1 MDSREDFRARVA
13 ALEQQTEH
21 LKQQTQAFVQTHALQ
36 AHTRTV
42 ERRLRWWRGLV
53 CGILLMG
60 LVSLPLPSGTAQ
72 SPAEET
78 LAQRV
83 AALEH
88 TLRYVTS
95 GEKEVV
101 ITGANLRLVNGLENV
116 GRGPF
121 RTAQMDLG
129 TSSWA
134 TTKSVSLDQANRTG
148 SHNVVVGRGHNFS
161 RFGGIV
167 VGSSNEISGDF
178 ASVSGG
184 ENNTASGDFA
194 SVSGGWFNTASG
206 IHASVS
212 GGSLNAASGIHASV
226 SGGSLNTASG
236 FESSVSGGG
245 YRQRRQHGQRRLRLR
260 QRGRR

>member
-21 LKQQTQAFVQTHALQ
+21 LKQQTQAFAVQTHALQ

-101 ITGANLRLVNGLENV
+101 ITGANLRIVNGLGQTDCGSEEVAIPHCPNGLGNLIV
-116 GRGPF
+116 GYNEEREFG
-121 RTAQMDLG
+121 
-129 TSSWA
+129 
-134 TTKSVSLDQANRTG
+134 QANAYGLTQ
-148 SHNVVVGRGHNFS
+148 RG
-161 RFGGIV
+161 
-167 VGSSNEISGDF
+167 
-178 ASVSGG
+178 GG
-184 ENNTASGDFA
+184 ERAQFLPLRRHRRRQLERD
-194 SVSGGWFNTASG
+194 
-206 IHASVS
+206 
-212 GGSLNAASGIHASV
+212 
-226 SGGSLNTASG
+226 
-236 FESSVSGGG
+236 
-245 YRQRRQHGQRRLRLR
+245 QRRFRLRQWGRKQHGQRRFRLR
-260 QRGRR
+260 QRGVVQHGQWHTCLGQWRVP